1 MLRCGV
7 AARGTRARIP
17 SYPSTSAFREST
29 AIFASGCSARERK
42 TEARAASDHGVE
54 HDVPAVTLHRRV
66 HHREPEASPRVAFRR
81 EAGLGAFEPS
91 SSSPIVSGSR
101 TSPSTEA
108 SNPRAATTR
117 ATPLPPISTR
127 YLGAY
132 RQYLQLVQEHFDR
145 ELADPVAARD
155 AFSSVQR
162 MVWAVH

>member
-1 MLRCGV
+1 M
-7 AARGTRARIP
+7 
-17 SYPSTSAFREST
+17 
-29 AIFASGCSARERK
+29 
-42 TEARAASDHGVE
+42 
-54 HDVPAVTLHRRV
+54 PAVTLHRRV

-117 ATPLPPISTR
+117 ATALPPISTW

-132 RQYLQLVQEHFDR
+132 RQYLQLVQEHFER